1 MTPSQRAKE
10 LGCRSLAQ
18 VIKYSEVPERT
29 LHDWFKNYPKRFD
42 MACIYTREVKY
53 GKVCCVTAITDKT
66 NHTLNF
72 YL

>member
-18 VIKYSEVPERT
+18 VIKISEVPERT

-42 MACIYTREVKY
+42 MACIYTRVIKY
-53 GKVCCVTAITDKT
+53 GWGAK
-66 NHTLNF
+66 
-72 YL
+72 